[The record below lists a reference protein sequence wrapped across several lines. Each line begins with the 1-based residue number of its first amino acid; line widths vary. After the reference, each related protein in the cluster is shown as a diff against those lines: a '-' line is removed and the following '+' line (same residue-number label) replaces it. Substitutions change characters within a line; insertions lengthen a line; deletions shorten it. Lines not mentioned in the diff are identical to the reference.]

1 MKIPDG
7 FVFITHSN
15 RKATNVKFEHLE
27 LVMCRSCE
35 NCIPNMDRSYHCRI
49 HGGSVEEDDWC
60 SWAEKKEA
68 VE

>member
-1 MKIPDG
+1 MKMSDG
-7 FVFITHSN
+7 RVYIIHAYRTHVEVEE
-15 RKATNVKFEHLE
+15 TE

-35 NCIPNMDRSYHCRI
+35 NCIPNMDRSYHCRV
-49 HGGSVEEDDWC
+49 HGGYVEEDDWC